1 MIKLSYN
8 LVRLIKRAEG
18 EAAAAGSPEVAK
30 QPKPAPQPIVPALPA
45 TRPANYKRTPSPM
58 AGLHGHGRALGVL
71 DHLMQQKK
79 TADDNNAVYP
89 LSGFMPKDPDFLGP
103 HTKDIPL
110 GAMAGTI
117 LGIPGGILYH
127 ALMNDKS
134 SVSDYML
141 AALKG
146 GLIGGGAG
154 AVSSGV
160 FGYPNVPPS
169 AAQIN
174 AIGTVKDQIN
184 NLGSNKQ

>member
-8 LVRLIKRAEG
+8 LINLVKRAEG
-18 EAAAAGSPEVAK
+18 EAPATDSAASGAK
-30 QPKPAPQPIVPALPA
+30 APKPAPMPIVPSIPA
-45 TRPANYKRTPSPM
+45 TRPANYKRTMSPM
-58 AGLHGHGRALGVL
+58 ASIHGHGRALGVL
-71 DHLMQQKK
+71 DHLMQQNK
-79 TADDNNAVYP
+79 TADEKQVWP
-89 LSGFMPKDPDFLGP
+89 ISGFMPKDPDFLGP

-160 FGYPNVPPS
+160 FGYPNVPPTQEQQTT
-169 AAQIN
+169 A
-174 AIGTVKDQIN
+174 K
-184 NLGSNKQ
+184 NLADTISNVNKQ